1 MIAILN
7 TWSDMN
13 TCHTHLR
20 EVAEVVK
27 RGVWESGGYPV
38 ELPAISLG
46 EIMVKP
52 TAMLYR
58 NLLSME
64 TEELLRSHPIDGAVL
79 LGGCDKTTPGLIMG
93 AISMDIP
100 AVYVPAGF
108 MLHGLWRGERLG
120 SGVDGWKYGSELRA
134 GNITL
139 KQWSEIETGS
149 ARTAGTCN
157 TMGTGSTMTAIAE
170 ALGLSLPMASSVPA
184 VDSLQRRLACE
195 AGRRAVAMVWEDQR
209 PSRLITEASFRNAAI
224 VNFALGG
231 STNAAIHLIAMARRA
246 GFPID
251 LKWLDSLAQQIP
263 VLVDILPSGQF
274 LMEDFYEAGGLPALM
289 SVLKDRL
296 DLTCPTVTGQTLGQN
311 IADARVINPKVIRS
325 FEDPKADCGF
335 AALFGNLAPEGC
347 VVKPSAVSPH
357 LLKHRGRAV
366 VFKSRAD
373 MEARVDDPNLDV
385 DENSVLIM
393 QEGGPEGAPGMPEW
407 GRLDIPRKLLER
419 GVRDMLRISDARMS
433 GTCYGTVVLHVT
445 PESHRGGPLAL
456 VRDGDEVEVD
466 IPARRIHL
474 HVSDEELAARRS
486 TWKPPA
492 PHYQRGY
499 GALFQQHV
507 LSASEGCDFD
517 FLLRGAPTPDPDIFL

>member
-1 MIAILN
+1 M
-7 TWSDMN
+7 
-13 TCHTHLR
+13 
-20 EVAEVVK
+20 
-27 RGVWESGGYPV
+27 
-38 ELPAISLG
+38 
-46 EIMVKP
+46 
-52 TAMLYR
+52 
-58 NLLSME
+58 
-64 TEELLRSHPIDGAVL
+64 
-79 LGGCDKTTPGLIMG
+79 
-93 AISMDIP
+93 
-100 AVYVPAGF
+100 
-108 MLHGLWRGERLG
+108 
-120 SGVDGWKYGSELRA
+120 
-134 GNITL
+134 
-139 KQWSEIETGS
+139 
-149 ARTAGTCN
+149 
-157 TMGTGSTMTAIAE
+157 
-170 ALGLSLPMASSVPA
+170 
-184 VDSLQRRLACE
+184 
-195 AGRRAVAMVWEDQR
+195 
-209 PSRLITEASFRNAAI
+209 
-224 VNFALGG
+224 
-231 STNAAIHLIAMARRA
+231 
-246 GFPID
+246 
-251 LKWLDSLAQQIP
+251 
-263 VLVDILPSGQF
+263 
-274 LMEDFYEAGGLPALM
+274 
-289 SVLKDRL
+289 
-296 DLTCPTVTGQTLGQN
+296 TGQTLGQN

>member
-170 ALGLSLPMASSVPA
+170 ALGP
-184 VDSLQRRLACE
+184 
-195 AGRRAVAMVWEDQR
+195 
-209 PSRLITEASFRNAAI
+209 F
-224 VNFALGG
+224 
-231 STNAAIHLIAMARRA
+231 
-246 GFPID
+246 
-251 LKWLDSLAQQIP
+251 
-263 VLVDILPSGQF
+263 
-274 LMEDFYEAGGLPALM
+274 
-289 SVLKDRL
+289 
-296 DLTCPTVTGQTLGQN
+296 
-311 IADARVINPKVIRS
+311 IAD
-325 FEDPKADCGF
+325 GF
-335 AALFGNLAPEGC
+335 LCPCRRFIAA
-347 VVKPSAVSPH
+347 SPG
-357 LLKHRGRAV
+357 L
-366 VFKSRAD
+366 
-373 MEARVDDPNLDV
+373 
-385 DENSVLIM
+385 
-393 QEGGPEGAPGMPEW
+393 
-407 GRLDIPRKLLER
+407 
-419 GVRDMLRISDARMS
+419 
-433 GTCYGTVVLHVT
+433 
-445 PESHRGGPLAL
+445 
-456 VRDGDEVEVD
+456 
-466 IPARRIHL
+466 
-474 HVSDEELAARRS
+474 
-486 TWKPPA
+486 
-492 PHYQRGY
+492 
-499 GALFQQHV
+499 
-507 LSASEGCDFD
+507 
-517 FLLRGAPTPDPDIFL
+517 